1 MVYVV
6 LKAVLLVQQSEVT
19 RQKARLTA
27 RHALEVAVLVL
38 VSLEL
43 FVLVML
49 GLWQQDFFATSD
61 EKEVERHGYKEL
73 LRKILLAII
82 LCTLCTSFF
91 LVVFM

>member
-1 MVYVV
+1 MQVVYVV

-49 GLWQQDFFATSD
+49 GLWQQDFLPPVMKKKLKDMAI
-61 EKEVERHGYKEL
+61 KNYYA
-73 LRKILLAII
+73 KIYSL
-82 LCTLCTSFF
+82 
-91 LVVFM
+91 

>member
-1 MVYVV
+1 MQVVYVV

-49 GLWQQDFFATSD
+49 GLWQQDFLPPVMKKKLKD
-61 EKEVERHGYKEL
+61 M
-73 LRKILLAII
+73 AIKNYYAKFYS
-82 LCTLCTSFF
+82 L
-91 LVVFM
+91 

>member
-1 MVYVV
+1 MQVVYVV
-6 LKAVLLVQQSEVT
+6 LKAVVQQSEVT

-49 GLWQQDFFATSD
+49 GLWQQDFLPPVMKKKLKD
-61 EKEVERHGYKEL
+61 M
-73 LRKILLAII
+73 AIKNYYAKFYS
-82 LCTLCTSFF
+82 L
-91 LVVFM
+91 